1 MNAAIIRQPRVPIQA
16 RSSAPQAIHCSILN
30 GFNSSKLLVSQIK
43 LCVIVLP
50 CGLYGIVCIQL
61 GLQDVCERDAT
72 PALRAVWMNLTCV
85 FRFVLVFASC
95 TSALVHSEEKAPSG
109 TSSNSASNEGA
120 RIFASICASCH
131 GLDGHGGER
140 GPDVAGRRDV
150 QKLSDAALSRVIR
163 KGVSGTG
170 MPSFR
175 HLGNAKIQSVV
186 RHLRWLQGRGVN
198 AALRGS
204 PKAGKTL
211 FFGKAACSE
220 CHMVN
225 GAGGFIGSDLSSY
238 ARTKS
243 AEQIRQ
249 LLTDPNNNL
258 DERGKTVVA
267 TTLEGQT
274 FVGIARNEDNFS
286 LQLQTTDGA
295 FHCLEKSS
303 LHRIKHRSESLMPSD
318 YALRLT
324 RQELNDIVSYLISVA
339 REAQS
344 RSPIGKTNTR
354 RMRES
359 SPH

>member
-1 MNAAIIRQPRVPIQA
+1 
-16 RSSAPQAIHCSILN
+16 
-30 GFNSSKLLVSQIK
+30 
-43 LCVIVLP
+43 
-50 CGLYGIVCIQL
+50 
-61 GLQDVCERDAT
+61 
-72 PALRAVWMNLTCV
+72 
-85 FRFVLVFASC
+85 
-95 TSALVHSEEKAPSG
+95 
-109 TSSNSASNEGA
+109 
-120 RIFASICASCH
+120 
-131 GLDGHGGER
+131 
-140 GPDVAGRRDV
+140 
-150 QKLSDAALSRVIR
+150 
-163 KGVSGTG
+163 

-186 RHLRWLQGRGVN
+186 RHLRWLQGRGAN
-198 AALRGS
+198 AALPGS

-211 FFGKAACSE
+211 FSGKAACSE

-295 FHCLEKSS
+295 FHYLENSS
-303 LHRIKHRSESLMPSD
+303 LHRIEHRSESLMPSD